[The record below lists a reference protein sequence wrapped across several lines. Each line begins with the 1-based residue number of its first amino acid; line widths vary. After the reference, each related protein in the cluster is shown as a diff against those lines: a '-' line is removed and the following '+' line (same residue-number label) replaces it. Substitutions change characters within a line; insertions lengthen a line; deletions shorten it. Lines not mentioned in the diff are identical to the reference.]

1 MNNKVY
7 AILKRSYEFDD
18 LNYGDYWPY
27 FLSLDKDK
35 VINKF
40 NEIKKEETDHFN
52 ENMKL
57 DHVKRILT
65 EYPERAEDFQI
76 VEDSEDR
83 FEIYF
88 DNWCYDWKL
97 AEYELDTI
105 PCVK

>member
-18 LNYGDYWPY
+18 LNYGDYWPC
-27 FLSLDKDK
+27 FLSLDKHK

-40 NEIKKEETDHFN
+40 NEIKEEETDNFN

-57 DHVKRILT
+57 DYVKRILT
-65 EYPERAEDFQI
+65 EYPERTEDFQI
-76 VEDSEDR
+76 VKDSEDR

-97 AEYELDTI
+97 TEYELDTI
-105 PCVK
+105 L

>member
-18 LNYGDYWPY
+18 LNYGDYWLC
-27 FLSLDKDK
+27 FLSLDKHK

-40 NEIKKEETDHFN
+40 NEIKEEETDEFN

-57 DHVKRILT
+57 DHVKRILK

-76 VEDSEDR
+76 VKDSEDR

-105 PCVK
+105 L

>member
-7 AILKRSYEFDD
+7 AILKRSHEFDD
-18 LNYGDYWPY
+18 INYGDYWAY
-27 FLSLDKDK
+27 FLSLNKDK

-40 NEIKKEETDHFN
+40 NDIIKEETDHFN
-52 ENMKL
+52 ENMKM
-57 DHVKRILT
+57 DYVKRILT

-76 VEDSEDR
+76 VRDSEDM

-88 DNWCYDWKL
+88 DNWYYGWKL

-105 PCVK
+105 L